1 MTLNFQEV
9 EKYKLGNPK
18 TFHYLNQSNCY
29 ELVGVSDA
37 HEYLATRRAMDIV
50 GISTQ
55 EQVAQL
61 SPYALSSDQWLVE
74 LNLFLTSLQFNLFS
88 GCYFQGCCSYP
99 SYR

>member
-1 MTLNFQEV
+1 MDTSLFFTLVIRYLIHIICFGALHIQEV

-18 TFHYLNQSNCY
+18 NFHYLNKSNCY

-55 EQVAQL
+55 EQVAQTI
-61 SPYALSSDQWLVE
+61 SICTWI
-74 LNLFLTSLQFNLFS
+74 
-88 GCYFQGCCSYP
+88 
-99 SYR
+99 